1 MPGVV
6 LIVDDEPI
14 SRNTIEAILEGEGY
28 TIEMAENGQQA
39 LEKAHSLLPDVILLD
54 VMMPG
59 MSGYEVCRQIRDDN
73 QLAEISIVMVTALD
87 DRDSLLQ
94 GLEVGADEFLT
105 KPFDRHELR
114 ARLRGITRLNRFR
127 NLKNERA
134 RTRQAL
140 KDLSTANDDTLK
152 GWALALELRDK
163 ETEGHSQRVVELTV
177 HLARALGLSEEDIV
191 TLRRGALLHDIGKI
205 GIPDAILHKPGALND
220 EEWAIMKEHPDHAR
234 NMLQSIS
241 YLQSAMDIPY
251 SHHERWNGSGYPRG
265 LKGEEIPLPARLF
278 AIVDAWDALTSDRPY
293 REAWSPAKTS
303 QYLLQQSGILFDP
316 KIVAVFLKLYGGK

>member
-1 MPGVV
+1 MPGIV

-39 LEKAHSLLPDVILLD
+39 LEKARSLLPDVILLD

-59 MSGYEVCRQIRDDN
+59 MSGYEVCSQIRDDH

-87 DRDSLLQ
+87 DRNSFLQ

-140 KDLSTANDDTLK
+140 KDLSSANDDTLK

-177 HLARALGLSEEDIV
+177 QLARAIGLSEDDIV

-205 GIPDAILHKPGALND
+205 GIPDAILHKPGELTD

-234 NMLQSIS
+234 TMLQSIS

-251 SHHERWNGSGYPRG
+251 CHHERWNGSGYPRG

-278 AIVDAWDALTSDRPY
+278 AVVDAWDALTSDRPY
-293 REAWSPAKTS
+293 RKAWSVEKTS
-303 QYLLQQSGILFDP
+303 QYLIEQSGILFDP
-316 KIVAVFLKLYGGK
+316 KIVAVFLQMYGKK